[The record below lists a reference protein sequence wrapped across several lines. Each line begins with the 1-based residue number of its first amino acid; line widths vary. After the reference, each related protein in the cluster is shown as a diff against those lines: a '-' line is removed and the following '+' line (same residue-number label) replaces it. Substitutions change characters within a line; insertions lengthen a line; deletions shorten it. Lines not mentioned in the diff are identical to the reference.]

1 MASVLTVLLLMIF
14 PPLGVFVMFKF
25 TDWNNNWKKAIAVIA
40 IVIWVV
46 AIITTMNEEVQ
57 LATQGMYAVSSC
69 FA

>member
-14 PPLGVFVMFKF
+14 PPLGIFVMFKF

-40 IVIWVV
+40 IVIWIA

-57 LATQGMYAVSSC
+57 LAAQGMRAVSSC

>member
-40 IVIWVV
+40 IVIWIA

-57 LATQGMYAVSSC
+57 LATQGMRAVSSC